1 MESAFENAFS
11 HLEFLTSF
19 SSLSP
24 KSIAMT
30 LVLRRRR
37 HFRGQVIV
45 PSGVKDVTWLHP
57 DGREITADDWR
68 TAGAHTLGMLVH
80 ASATD
85 ERDERGRLAGGET
98 ILLLLNGGGRSRR
111 FVLPRLAEPGTW
123 IEALNTARDRS
134 HSVMG
139 DAVNLLPHSLILLRH
154 GDAS

>member
-1 MESAFENAFS
+1 
-11 HLEFLTSF
+11 
-19 SSLSP
+19 
-24 KSIAMT
+24 
-30 LVLRRRR
+30 LRRRR

-154 GDAS
+154 GDVP